1 MIKRFTIWKNTRGL
15 RNAVNFYYTSS
26 LVRSVLCMAFVRM
39 KERRGFFH
47 A

>member
-15 RNAVNFYYTSS
+15 RSAVNFYYTSS
-26 LVRSVLCMAFVRM
+26 LVRSVLCMESVKA
-39 KERRGFFH
+39 KGIRGFFH